1 MGIPA
6 VCVCGFRMEARDGLA
21 GRTIKCPTCREPIAV
36 PGVIDPAAPRRTVPR
51 GTGGRDLR
59 MEAHYKAIAIWY
71 RLGGY
76 LALAAGLVVLL
87 TFIAWPGRHD
97 LPGLALRLAATF
109 GVGGLCLAIGV
120 YLSRF
125 ANQARLVAA
134 VLTVLSALGQLA
146 QVARRPGH
154 SWSAVISLA
163 VLAPFLWAFLS
174 KRGAAL
180 CTEEYAE
187 KMEQTPHLKPA
198 TFASPFFW
206 GLLLLFALLALLLLF
221 LLVALSRFSDD

>member
-1 MGIPA
+1 MGILVA
-6 VCVCGFRMEARDGLA
+6 CACGFRLEARDALA
-21 GRTIKCPTCREPIAV
+21 GRKIKCPTCREPITV
-36 PGVIDPAAPRRTVPR
+36 PGVIDPAAPRRSLPR
-51 GTGGRDLR
+51 GSGGRDLR

-76 LALAAGLVVLL
+76 LTLAAGLVVLL
-87 TFIAWPGRHD
+87 MFIASPGRYD

-109 GVGGLCLAIGV
+109 GVGGLCLVIGI
-120 YLSRF
+120 YLARF

-134 VLTVLSALGQLA
+134 VLTVLSALGQFA

-154 SWSAVISLA
+154 SLSAAISLA
-163 VLAPFLWAFLS
+163 ILAAFLWAFLS

-180 CTEEYAE
+180 CSEEYAE
-187 KMEQTPHLKPA
+187 KMAQTPHLKPA

-206 GLLLLFALLALLLLF
+206 GFLLLFALLAVLLLL
-221 LLVALSRFSDD
+221 LLVALSRFIDD